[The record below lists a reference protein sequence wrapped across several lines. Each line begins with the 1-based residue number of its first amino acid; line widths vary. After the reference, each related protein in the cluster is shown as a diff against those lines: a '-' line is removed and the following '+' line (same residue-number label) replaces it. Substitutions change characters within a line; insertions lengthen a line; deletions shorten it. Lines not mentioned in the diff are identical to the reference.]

1 MVFLFSN
8 SDDMSFNT
16 IDLNNINLGDDNFD
30 EEVPE
35 TMLLF
40 MLDLWLGVID
50 LSNAKHAKK
59 T

>member
-1 MVFLFSN
+1 MTFL
-8 SDDMSFNT
+8 SDDMSFHT
-16 IDLNNINLGDDNFD
+16 IDLNNINLDDDNFD

-40 MLDLWLGVID
+40 MWDLWLGVID
-50 LSNAKHAKK
+50 LNNAKHAKK